1 MKSGKKS
8 LDFHSRFTNNFLFS
22 KMSPVRESNP
32 VPSIVN
38 EQLLQ
43 ISTKIEQSSVLSSEL
58 KIGCV

>member
-8 LDFHSRFTNNFLFS
+8 LAFHSRFINNFLFS

-32 VPSIVN
+32 VRSIVN
-38 EQLLQ
+38 EQLLE

-58 KIGCV
+58 KIGHM